1 MPNPIVTSAIIIM
14 GNEASIAASAMQAKS
29 KLSQAL
35 DDVDKQLKGEPAPKN
50 NTDYGKVHQDRERE

>member
-1 MPNPIVTSAIIIM
+1 M